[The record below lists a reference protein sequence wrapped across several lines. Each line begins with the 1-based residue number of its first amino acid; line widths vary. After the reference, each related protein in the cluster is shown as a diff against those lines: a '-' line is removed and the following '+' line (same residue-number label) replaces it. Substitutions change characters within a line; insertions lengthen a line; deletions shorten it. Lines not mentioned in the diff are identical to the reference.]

1 MFLHSLENSSCQ
13 REGLEPGIY
22 VGVQRLYLSKATA
35 TKIIYIEWHLEE
47 SQVVSAAELWVI
59 EEGGSIKGMDFMQ
72 MPDGSWSDGD
82 GLRTNNL
89 EELMP
94 LDELGTAEQ
103 ISEEI
108 VGPEFVGAI

>member
-1 MFLHSLENSSCQ
+1 MFLHRLENSSCQ
-13 REGLEPGIY
+13 VERLEPGVY
-22 VGVQRLYLSKATA
+22 VGVRRLYLSKATGA
-35 TKIIYIEWHLEE
+35 KLIYIEWRLED
-47 SQVVSAAELWVI
+47 SDIVSAAELWVV
-59 EEGGSIKGMDFMQ
+59 EEDGSIKGMDFMQ

-94 LDELGTAEQ
+94 LNELGAAEQ
-103 ISEEI
+103 ISEDI